1 MRRLYVRRR
10 EALVA
15 ALAKHFGGRAKVL
28 GDEAGMHVLVRFE
41 DPNIEQR
48 AIANRV
54 QLASSSGYYLGGAPR
69 NEFVFGFSSLSEAAI
84 REGIR
89 RLAQ

>member
-1 MRRLYVRRR
+1 M
-10 EALVA
+10 A
-15 ALAKHFGGRAKVL
+15 ALAKHFAGRAEVL

-41 DPNIEQR
+41 DPDIEQR

-54 QLASSSGYYLGGAPR
+54 QLASSSGYYLGDAPR
-69 NEFVFGFSSLSEAAI
+69 NEFVFGFSSLSEGAI

-89 RLAQ
+89 RFAR